1 MKNFINI
8 GGTEEE
14 QVDQIKK
21 WLQTNGLQIVFGVVI
36 GLGAIWGWGFYGDY
50 QDQESQNARA
60 LYLTYT
66 ADASNSAA
74 YDQLL
79 AEYGSSS
86 YADQA
91 MLLMAKQLFNAG
103 EYQSALNLIEPLA
116 ASDNSAISSTAILRT
131 ATVYFQLG
139 QHESA
144 LSTLDSLS
152 DANFLGLVHSM
163 KGDIYLDLA
172 NTAEA
177 QKHYRLAIDNITE
190 NSTLIQLIQ
199 IKLDDLN

>member
-21 WLQTNGLQIVFGVVI
+21 WLKTNGSQIVIGVAI
-36 GLGAIWGWGFYGDY
+36 GLFAIWGWGFYGDY
-50 QDQESQNARA
+50 QEQQSQNARA
-60 LYLTYT
+60 LYLTY
-66 ADASNSAA
+66 ASNPSDSGA

-91 MLLMAKQLFNAG
+91 TLLMAKQYFDAG
-103 EYQSALNLIEPLA
+103 NYQSTLSLIEPLTE
-116 ASDNSAISSTAILRT
+116 SNNSAISSIATLRT

-139 QHESA
+139 EHQSA
-144 LSTLDSLS
+144 LSILESLS
-152 DANFLGLVHSM
+152 DANYLGLAQSLM
-163 KGDIYLDLA
+163 GDIYLDLS
-172 NTAEA
+172 NNSKA
-177 QKHYRLAIDNITE
+177 QEYYRLAIDGLTE
-190 NSTLIQLIQ
+190 NSNLKQLIQ